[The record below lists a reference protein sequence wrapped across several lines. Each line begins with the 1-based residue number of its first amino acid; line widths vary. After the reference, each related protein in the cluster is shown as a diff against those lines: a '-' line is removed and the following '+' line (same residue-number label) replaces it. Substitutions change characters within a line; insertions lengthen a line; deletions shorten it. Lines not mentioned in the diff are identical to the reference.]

1 MLSHFFR
8 SFFLLKASQLQEN
21 LLSGEKQNR
30 GTGYMD
36 FLNIEKVKSS
46 PDSNF
51 FSQLEALS
59 ELT

>member
-8 SFFLLKASQLQEN
+8 SFFLLKASELQEN

-36 FLNIEKVKSS
+36 FLNIEKVK
-46 PDSNF
+46 
-51 FSQLEALS
+51 
-59 ELT
+59 